1 MLPQPWIVLAEI
13 INFLVLV
20 ALLQR
25 FLYKPI
31 MRAMAQREASIAD
44 RLQSADNREAEAQE
58 TVEQYQQLQRD
69 WSTQTQARQHQLHEQ
84 IEVERTDRLNQ
95 IRTELET
102 QRAQWYEALHQEQTV
117 CLNSLRDYARSQ
129 LIQTIRVAL
138 QALANTT
145 LEQQMVET
153 FLGQLPE
160 LEPSERESLQAAV
173 ARQQDP
179 PHWTIGTTFPLEEA
193 LQSRLIGAVRTHL
206 LPQSLP
212 DAFTFEIHPEYLC
225 GIELRTQGYKLDWHI
240 EHYLDSLES
249 QFSKAL
255 EQVSVY

>member
-1 MLPQPWIVLAEI
+1 MLPQPWIVLAEM

-31 MRAMAQREASIAD
+31 MRAMAQREQSIAD
-44 RLQSADNREAEAQE
+44 RLQSADNREVEAQE
-58 TVEQYQQLQRD
+58 TTEQYRQLQHD
-69 WSTQTQARQHQLHEQ
+69 WSAQTKARQHQMHGQLEA
-84 IEVERTDRLNQ
+84 ERADRLDQ
-95 IRTELET
+95 IRTELDT
-102 QRAQWYEALHQEQTV
+102 QRTQWYEALHQEQTV

-138 QALANTT
+138 QALANMP

-153 FLGQLPE
+153 FLRQLPD
-160 LEPSERESLQAAV
+160 LDPSAQESLQAAV
-173 ARQQDP
+173 VRQQEP
-179 PHWTIGTTFPLEEA
+179 LHWTIGTTFPLDES
-193 LQSRLIGAVRTHL
+193 LQLRLIEAVQTHL
-206 LPQSLP
+206 LPQSP
-212 DAFTFEIHPEYLC
+212 PEAFTFEIHPEYLC

-240 EHYLDSLES
+240 ERYLDSLET

>member
-1 MLPQPWIVLAEI
+1 MLPQPWIVLAEM

-31 MRAMAQREASIAD
+31 MQAMAQREQSIAE

-58 TVEQYQQLQRD
+58 TVEQYQQLQHD
-69 WSTQTQARQHQLHEQ
+69 WSAQTKTRQHQMHEQ
-84 IEVERTDRLNQ
+84 LEAERADRLDQ
-95 IRTELET
+95 IRAEIDT
-102 QRAQWYEALHQEQTV
+102 QRTHWYEALHQEQTV

-138 QALANTT
+138 QALANMT

-153 FLGQLPE
+153 FLRQLPD
-160 LEPSERESLQAAV
+160 LDPSARESLQAAV
-173 ARQQDP
+173 THQQDA
-179 PHWTIGTTFPLEEA
+179 PHWTIGTTFPLDEA
-193 LQSRLIGAVRTHL
+193 LQARLIGAVQAHL
-206 LPQSLP
+206 LPQSSP
-212 DAFTFEIHPEYLC
+212 DEFTFETHPEYLC

-240 EHYLDSLES
+240 EHYLDSLET